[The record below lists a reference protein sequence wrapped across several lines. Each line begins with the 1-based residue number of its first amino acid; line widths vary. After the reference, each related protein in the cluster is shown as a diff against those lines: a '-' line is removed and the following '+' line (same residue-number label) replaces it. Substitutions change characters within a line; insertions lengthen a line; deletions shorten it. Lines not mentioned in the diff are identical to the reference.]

1 MGETEREAEGIV
13 GQSWEECGFDSY
25 GCALHYKDDI
35 PMEVK
40 EARLSKLMR
49 VQQNISESIQEEKI
63 GHVFDVVVDREEG
76 DYYVGRTEFDSPEV
90 DPEVL
95 LQRSE
100 SPNLVIGNFYK
111 VEITSSDSFDL
122 YGKVISK

>member
-1 MGETEREAEGIV
+1 MKLG
-13 GQSWEECGFDSY
+13 
-25 GCALHYKDDI
+25 
-35 PMEVK
+35 
-40 EARLSKLMR
+40 RL
-49 VQQNISESIQEEKI
+49 EKI

-100 SPNLVIGNFYK
+100 SSNLMIGNFYK